1 VRTRYPTT
9 PLWLK
14 LSVAVVLLAGT
25 GWWALDR
32 ADRVGNER
40 RLSAIASQ
48 IAGRSVRVHCPGPVA
63 RVFGGSTAEGW
74 VKFDAAGRPADET
87 ELQKTACA
95 ELDAL
100 AEGRRAKELSC
111 TERAGILCGR
121 RGMQVAM
128 AVDVVTHESF
138 HLSGVRD
145 EAQAE
150 CSSLQTMAATA
161 QRLGATAA
169 QGDALARGE
178 YAETYPLM
186 GEVYR
191 SGDCREGGGLD
202 LRPEDPLFP

>member
-1 VRTRYPTT
+1 MRYPTT

-14 LSVAVVLLAGT
+14 LSVSVLLLAVT
-25 GWWALDR
+25 AWWVLDR

-48 IAGRSVRVHCPGPVA
+48 IAGRPVKVHCPGPIG
-63 RVFGGSTAEGW
+63 RVFGGGGVAEGW
-74 VKFDAAGRPADET
+74 VKFDAAGRPASET
-87 ELQKTACA
+87 MLRTTSCA

-121 RGMQVAM
+121 RGSELAM

-138 HLSGVRD
+138 HMRGIRD
-145 EAQAE
+145 EAETE
-150 CSSLQTMAATA
+150 CSSLQAMAATA
-161 QRLGATAA
+161 QRLGTTAA
-169 QGDALARGE
+169 QGEALARGE

-191 SGDCREGGGLD
+191 SGGCREGGGLD
-202 LRPEDPLFP
+202 LRPDDSRFP